1 MLPVVALSS
10 PPLPWILIGNSR
22 SNRFPVLASSDIH
35 CSSKI
40 APTRER
46 AIFKRWKKSMNQVY
60 TMKPSSRVDG
70 VPLKQQ
76 ESLVLRG
83 QKEWLPAQSKQ
94 PAGGPK
100 AVKAASRR

>member
-22 SNRFPVLASSDIH
+22 SNRFPVLGSSDIH

-46 AIFKRWKKSMNQVY
+46 AIFRRWKKSMDQVY

-83 QKEWLPAQSKQ
+83 QKEMAACTKQ
-94 PAGGPK
+94 AARRWPKGGK
-100 AVKAASRR
+100 SR